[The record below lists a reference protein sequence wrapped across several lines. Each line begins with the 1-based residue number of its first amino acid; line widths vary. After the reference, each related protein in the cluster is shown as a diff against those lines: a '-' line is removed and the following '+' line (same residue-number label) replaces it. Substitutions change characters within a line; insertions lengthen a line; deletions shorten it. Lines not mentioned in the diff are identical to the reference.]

1 MQSME
6 ILAELIMALPLSSFL
21 EPTHEDETFPMPE
34 PKKVFSLD
42 HHHRSPS
49 TRFYSFSA

>member
-21 EPTHEDETFPMPE
+21 EPTHEDETFP
-34 PKKVFSLD
+34 KKVFSLD

-49 TRFYSFSA
+49 TRLYSFSA